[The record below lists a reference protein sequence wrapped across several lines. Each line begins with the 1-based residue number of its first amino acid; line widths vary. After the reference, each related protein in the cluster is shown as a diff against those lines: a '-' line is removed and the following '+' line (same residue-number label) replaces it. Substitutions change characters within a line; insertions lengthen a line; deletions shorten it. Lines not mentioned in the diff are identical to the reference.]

1 MKPRRSLLAVS
12 ILCLTLAIPIL
23 AANERLQLG
32 AVLTGFRQVPS
43 VSTKGRGEFRAKVND
58 DGTQIKFTL
67 KYADLEGAPT
77 AAHIHFGQHFSNG
90 GIMAILC
97 GGGKAACTSTG
108 NTLSG
113 TITASDIVGPADQGI
128 EAGSFAEALRAV
140 RTVHGFVDVHTD
152 KFPNGEIRGQIRHRY
167 LEDDDE

>member
-1 MKPRRSLLAVS
+1 MFGKRCCQTVLLKMRDCASLFAQTYRSLRTIKRMKPRRSLLAVS

-97 GGGKAACTSTG
+97 G
-108 NTLSG
+108 
-113 TITASDIVGPADQGI
+113 
-128 EAGSFAEALRAV
+128 
-140 RTVHGFVDVHTD
+140 
-152 KFPNGEIRGQIRHRY
+152 
-167 LEDDDE
+167 